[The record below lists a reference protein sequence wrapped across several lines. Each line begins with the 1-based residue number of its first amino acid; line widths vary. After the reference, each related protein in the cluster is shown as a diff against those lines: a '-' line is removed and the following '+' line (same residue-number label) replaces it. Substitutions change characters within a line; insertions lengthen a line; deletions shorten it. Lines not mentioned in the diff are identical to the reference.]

1 MKRDRTWCSG
11 FASSLAVVLLLAAAL
26 PAWGAGALEEIK
38 SRGSIQACVGD
49 SPYIQKDPATGQWT
63 GYDAELATMYAKHLG
78 VKFEWV
84 DVGWGNIVP
93 SLLAKK
99 CDVIWAALFGTPER
113 AKVVDF
119 SRTVHNTGLL
129 VVVREGD
136 NRFQSYED
144 LNKPTVTFAELPDIS
159 EQEAKKGFPNATIK
173 IIQSDNVNAPA
184 LEVVANRADANLTD
198 ALLAYELVK
207 KKAGVRIVQGPIIA
221 MSNIVFA
228 VRKDS
233 QDLLS
238 SINNFLA
245 ETDKAG
251 ALEKLAQRYGIPPGF
266 K

>member
-1 MKRDRTWCSG
+1 MRDRTWCSG
-11 FASSLAVVLLLAAAL
+11 LGAGLAVVVLLVAAL
-26 PAWGAGALEEIK
+26 PAWGAGALDEIK

-49 SPYIQKDPATGQWT
+49 SPYIQKDPATGQWV
-63 GYDAELATMYAKHLG
+63 GYDAELAAMYAKQLG

-129 VVVREGD
+129 VVVRDGD
-136 NRFQSYED
+136 NRFQSYAD

-159 EQEAKKGFPNATIK
+159 EQEAKKSFPNAKIK
-173 IIQSDNVNAPA
+173 IIQSDNVNTPA

-198 ALLAYELVK
+198 ALLAYDLVK
-207 KKAGVRIVQGPIIA
+207 KKVGVRVIQGPVIA

-238 SINNFLA
+238 SINDFLA
-245 ETDKAG
+245 GTEKAG
-251 ALEKLAQRYGIPPGF
+251 TLAKLGEKYGIPPGF